1 MVCVL
6 ILSTGKH
13 PSPFGK
19 EFFDY
24 VRVVGPGVVVG
35 QSWHGSF
42 PEKQDPKKPGVGPRK
57 YLGEFVLIQNY
68 ENQIL

>member
-1 MVCVL
+1 M
-6 ILSTGKH
+6 TGKQ
-13 PSPFGK
+13 PWPFGK

-35 QSWHGSF
+35 QSWYG
-42 PEKQDPKKPGVGPRK
+42 PLAAKQDSKNPEVGPRK

-68 ENQIL
+68 EKPIP

>member
-1 MVCVL
+1 MICHL
-6 ILSTGKH
+6 TGKH
-13 PSPFGK
+13 PWPFGK

-35 QSWHGSF
+35 QSWYGPAS
-42 PEKQDPKKPGVGPRK
+42 KSQDPKNPGVAPRK

-68 ENQIL
+68 DKNVA